1 MPLQKI
7 QLRPG
12 IVRDTTNYSNEGG
25 WFECDKIRFFSGFP
39 QKIGGWV
46 KTSPLSFIGVCRQL
60 WNWITSFSDN
70 FLAVGTN
77 IKVYI
82 EAGSV
87 FYDITPLRT
96 TLVSPATDNCV
107 ETTSGSTTV
116 TINVVGHG
124 CDDGAYVTISG
135 VTGMSVVFPMLK
147 LMLSIKLPGLITT
160 ALRSQLRRQRPQR

>member
-12 IVRDTTNYSNEGG
+12 INRDTTNYSNEGG

-116 TINVVGHG
+116 TINVVRPWMRRRRLRHNIRRDRG
-124 CDDGAYVTISG
+124 CRWCA
-135 VTGMSVVFPMLK
+135 
-147 LMLSIKLPGLITT
+147 
-160 ALRSQLRRQRPQR
+160 